1 MIDLYYLP
9 EHNLYITFNETEI
22 PQHYQMNL
30 YNHKGEKLAETPID
44 PSENG
49 TYVYYVIMD
58 NISKV
63 RPSLALE
70 DGYELETIGA
80 CNEFWIDAE
89 IKTHNEAVNE
99 FLESDEIIYPD
110 EER

>member
-9 EHNLYITFNETEI
+9 EHNLYITFSEI
-22 PQHYQMNL
+22 ESPKHYQMNL

-58 NISKV
+58 NIKNV
-63 RPSLALE
+63 LPSLILE
-70 DGYELETIGA
+70 DEYELETLGA
-80 CNEFWIDAE
+80 CNEFFVDVR
-89 IKTHNEAVNE
+89 IKTHNEAVIE
-99 FLESDEIIYPD
+99 FLDEDDIISPD